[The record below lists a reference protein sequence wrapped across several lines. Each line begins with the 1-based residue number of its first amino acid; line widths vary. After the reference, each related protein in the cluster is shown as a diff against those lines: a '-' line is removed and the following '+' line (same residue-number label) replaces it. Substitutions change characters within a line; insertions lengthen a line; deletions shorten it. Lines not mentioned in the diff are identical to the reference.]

1 MRGIYRRGAL
11 RSTFAGGIDIRR
23 AARYAKLSQELKMS
37 TSRGPAFRQAGGRI
51 QSILHDEPV
60 AAAAS
65 IVALGAMATI
75 LGAWFFEYALGYAPC
90 PLCLQQR
97 IPYYIVI
104 PLAVIVAAAALARWP
119 LRWLAAGLAAVALAM
134 LVSAGLG
141 AYHSGVE
148 WKWWAGPAA
157 CGTLG
162 ELGSGN
168 LLERAQAARIVRCDE
183 AAWRFL
189 GLSLAGWNVLI
200 SLALTGIAAMGA
212 RKAARA

>member
-1 MRGIYRRGAL
+1 VARAVQPL
-11 RSTFAGGIDIRR
+11 PGIDIGWD
-23 AARYAKLSQELKMS
+23 ARYAKLSQELKMS
-37 TSRGPAFRQAGGRI
+37 TSKVPAFRQAGGRV
-51 QSILHDEPV
+51 QSILRDEPV

-104 PLAVIVAAAALARWP
+104 PLAVIVATGALVRWP
-119 LRWLAAGLAAVALAM
+119 RQWLAAGLAVIALAM

-148 WKWWAGPAA
+148 WKWWAGPTA
-157 CGTLG
+157 CATLG

-168 LLERAQAARIVRCDE
+168 LLERVETARIVRCEE

-200 SLALTGIAAMGA
+200 SLALAAVAAVGA
-212 RKAARA
+212 QKTYGSSSVSQ

>member
-1 MRGIYRRGAL
+1 M
-11 RSTFAGGIDIRR
+11 GIDISRG
-23 AARYAKLSQELKMS
+23 ARYAKRSQELKMS
-37 TSRGPAFRQAGGRI
+37 TSRGPAFRQSRGRM
-51 QSILHDEPV
+51 QSILRDEPV

-104 PLAVIVAAAALARWP
+104 PLAVIVAAGALAGWP
-119 LRWLAAGLAAVALAM
+119 RRWLAAGLAVIALAM
-134 LVSAGLG
+134 LGSAGLG

-168 LLERAQAARIVRCDE
+168 LLERVQTTRIMRCDE

-200 SLALTGIAAMGA
+200 SLALAGVAVAGA
-212 RKAARA
+212 RKAARN